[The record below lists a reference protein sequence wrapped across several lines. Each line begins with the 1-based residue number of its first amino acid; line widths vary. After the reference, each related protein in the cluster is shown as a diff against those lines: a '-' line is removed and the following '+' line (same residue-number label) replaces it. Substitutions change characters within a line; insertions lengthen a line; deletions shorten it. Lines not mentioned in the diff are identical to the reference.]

1 MGRCHARANLQR
13 VVNNSRFLI
22 LPWVRVQNLA
32 SRVLS
37 LMARQLPC
45 EWHSR
50 YGVEPL
56 LLETLVDHSRYRG
69 TCYRAANWIELG
81 VTTGRGADG
90 PRAPSSRRK
99 LENGAGLASGEG
111 PSPGVAG
118 ELRDGTFCVR
128 TVRRDVRDV
137 EDDLESIIAFLRSA
151 ESRQM
156 SHSDVEK
163 LVRERSYELSRKLFQ
178 AMSTRAVPA
187 RRRLRSE
194 VRMEWKGTRSESTS
208 AGLTTIF
215 GEIRVKRFGYGAE
228 GADSLHPLDAELN
241 LPRERY
247 SFELRR
253 TAAVEVSKGAFD
265 EAVASLGRHTGA
277 KVGKRQVEE
286 LAGRAAEDFDAF
298 YGQRAPPAGDRSASV
313 LAITADGKGVVMLR
327 KDLREATKKAAEKGS
342 RRLGK
347 RLTKGEKRNRKRMAT
362 VAAVYTVEP
371 LRAPTR
377 RRGSC
382 AGTKRR
388 ARERQTASP
397 QDKRVWASLAKEP
410 EEVLE
415 EAFAEAERR
424 DPSHRKSWVAL
435 VDGNA
440 TQLKI
445 LHKLAGQ
452 HHVELTIV
460 LDFIHVCEYVWK
472 ASLGF
477 YEETEPARQVWVQ
490 ERLLRILRG
499 EACLVAAGIRRSATR
514 RKLTP
519 DNRENVDQCADYLL
533 NHASYLHYDECLA
546 AGFPIATGVIEGACR
561 HLVSDRM
568 DLTGARWSLA
578 GAEAVLRLRAL
589 RSSGDFDE
597 YWRFHEQ
604 CEYERNH
611 ASRYADGKVVP
622 VKGRHLKRVK

>member
-1 MGRCHARANLQR
+1 MALSAFELCEDTFGM
-13 VVNNSRFLI
+13 SR
-22 LPWVRVQNLA
+22 
-32 SRVLS
+32 
-37 LMARQLPC
+37 
-45 EWHSR
+45 
-50 YGVEPL
+50 
-56 LLETLVDHSRYRG
+56 
-69 TCYRAANWIELG
+69 
-81 VTTGRGADG
+81 
-90 PRAPSSRRK
+90 
-99 LENGAGLASGEG
+99 
-111 PSPGVAG
+111 
-118 ELRDGTFCVR
+118 
-128 TVRRDVRDV
+128 
-137 EDDLESIIAFLRSA
+137 DDLESIIAFLRSA

-178 AMSTRAVPA
+178 AHVDSRGPGEAAAP
-187 RRRLRSE
+187 
-194 VRMEWKGTRSESTS
+194 VRGADGVERDQERIHER
-208 AGLTTIF
+208 GLTTIF

-371 LRAPTR
+371 FVRQPEDVVRVLAPSDER
-377 RRGSC
+377 EKD
-382 AGTKRR
+382 KRPR
-388 ARERQTASP
+388 P

-477 YEETEPARQVWVQ
+477 YEETEPALQVWVQ

>member
-1 MGRCHARANLQR
+1 MALSAFELCEETFGM
-13 VVNNSRFLI
+13 SR
-22 LPWVRVQNLA
+22 
-32 SRVLS
+32 
-37 LMARQLPC
+37 
-45 EWHSR
+45 
-50 YGVEPL
+50 
-56 LLETLVDHSRYRG
+56 
-69 TCYRAANWIELG
+69 
-81 VTTGRGADG
+81 
-90 PRAPSSRRK
+90 
-99 LENGAGLASGEG
+99 
-111 PSPGVAG
+111 
-118 ELRDGTFCVR
+118 
-128 TVRRDVRDV
+128 
-137 EDDLESIIAFLRSA
+137 DDLESIIAFLRSA

-178 AMSTRAVPA
+178 AHVDSRGPGEAAAP
-187 RRRLRSE
+187 
-194 VRMEWKGTRSESTS
+194 VRGADGVERDQERIHER
-208 AGLTTIF
+208 GLTTIF

-371 LRAPTR
+371 FVRQPEDVVRVLAPSDER
-377 RRGSC
+377 EKD
-382 AGTKRR
+382 KRPR
-388 ARERQTASP
+388 P

-477 YEETEPARQVWVQ
+477 YEETEPAPRQVWVQ

-519 DNRENVDQCADYLL
+519 DNQENVDQCADYLL

>member
-1 MGRCHARANLQR
+1 MALSAFELCEETFGM
-13 VVNNSRFLI
+13 SR
-22 LPWVRVQNLA
+22 
-32 SRVLS
+32 
-37 LMARQLPC
+37 
-45 EWHSR
+45 
-50 YGVEPL
+50 
-56 LLETLVDHSRYRG
+56 
-69 TCYRAANWIELG
+69 
-81 VTTGRGADG
+81 
-90 PRAPSSRRK
+90 
-99 LENGAGLASGEG
+99 
-111 PSPGVAG
+111 
-118 ELRDGTFCVR
+118 
-128 TVRRDVRDV
+128 
-137 EDDLESIIAFLRSA
+137 DDLESIIAFLRSA

-178 AMSTRAVPA
+178 AHVDSRGPGEAAAP
-187 RRRLRSE
+187 
-194 VRMEWKGTRSESTS
+194 VRGADGVERDQERIHER
-208 AGLTTIF
+208 GLTTIF

-371 LRAPTR
+371 FVRQPEDVVRVLAPSDER
-377 RRGSC
+377 EKD
-382 AGTKRR
+382 KRPR
-388 ARERQTASP
+388 P

-477 YEETEPARQVWVQ
+477 YEETEPAPRQVWVQ

-561 HLVSDRM
+561 HLVSEITRIQEPDDSITEEELERAKGALVLGKWQEAL
-568 DLTGARWSLA
+568 DGARQASETYAVEMARYGTTDRVLKWP
-578 GAEAVLRLRAL
+578 EAVRAVTVEQIKAL
-589 RSSGDFDE
+589 PSKYLARDQMVTVIVGPIEKIRATRSASALASWSRKAGELQLTLWSFLTA
-597 YWRFHEQ
+597 Q
-604 CEYERNH
+604 CREGGGRRDLP
-611 ASRYADGKVVP
+611 ATADGGP
-622 VKGRHLKRVK
+622 PESSPSGRRPP

>member
-1 MGRCHARANLQR
+1 
-13 VVNNSRFLI
+13 
-22 LPWVRVQNLA
+22 
-32 SRVLS
+32 
-37 LMARQLPC
+37 
-45 EWHSR
+45 
-50 YGVEPL
+50 
-56 LLETLVDHSRYRG
+56 
-69 TCYRAANWIELG
+69 
-81 VTTGRGADG
+81 
-90 PRAPSSRRK
+90 
-99 LENGAGLASGEG
+99 
-111 PSPGVAG
+111 
-118 ELRDGTFCVR
+118 
-128 TVRRDVRDV
+128 
-137 EDDLESIIAFLRSA
+137 
-151 ESRQM
+151 M

-178 AMSTRAVPA
+178 AHVDSRGPGEAAAPIRGADGVE
-187 RRRLRSE
+187 RDQERIHER
-194 VRMEWKGTRSESTS
+194 
-208 AGLTTIF
+208 GLTTIF

-327 KDLREATKKAAEKGS
+327 KDLREATKKAAVKGS
-342 RRLGK
+342 RRSRQAADQGREAEPKADGHGSL
-347 RLTKGEKRNRKRMAT
+347 
-362 VAAVYTVEP
+362 AVYTVEP
-371 LRAPTR
+371 FVRQPEDVVRVLAPSDER
-377 RRGSC
+377 EKD
-382 AGTKRR
+382 KRPR
-388 ARERQTASP
+388 P

-460 LDFIHVCEYVWK
+460 LDFIHVCEYVS
-472 ASLGF
+472 AEGF
-477 YEETEPARQVWVQ
+477 A
-490 ERLLRILRG
+490 RLLRTEDRARPPSVGPRAVASHVLRG
-499 EACLVAAGIRRSATR
+499 EACLVAAGIRRMRHPT
-514 RKLTP
+514 K
-519 DNRENVDQCADYLL
+519 AD
-533 NHASYLHYDECLA
+533 ARQSGEC
-546 AGFPIATGVIEGACR
+546 GSVC
-561 HLVSDRM
+561 
-568 DLTGARWSLA
+568 
-578 GAEAVLRLRAL
+578 
-589 RSSGDFDE
+589 
-597 YWRFHEQ
+597 
-604 CEYERNH
+604 
-611 ASRYADGKVVP
+611 
-622 VKGRHLKRVK
+622 